1 MVARAHLES
10 GLPGGVYSLLFGP
23 GRTVGQA
30 LAAHPEIK
38 AIAFT
43 GSQAGGTALMATAAV
58 VDR

>member
-1 MVARAHLES
+1 M
-10 GLPGGVYSLLFGP
+10 YSLLFGP

-43 GSQAGGTALMATAAV
+43 GSQAGGTALMATAAARAEPIPV
-58 VDR
+58 